1 MGSIFRKG
9 SADTSASGRTSSE
22 QADIARRQTALAEEQ
37 AALTRPLRQGSA
49 GILQGFLE
57 TGNTPGFL
65 DLNPTV
71 QPLAALGLGQVGSE
85 QQLLR
90 NTLLAQGNRGGQLQ
104 QQLGNA
110 AIQGGLQ
117 RTGLMQQDLLRQQ
130 ARDEQRTG
138 IRQTL
143 FGGASDMGTGGLAMA
158 FQGLG
163 QGMAGLGN
171 AASNLNSLGAQR
183 IQQNQAAQQGIGQL
197 LGKVVGGAAG
207 GMAGGPMGAQAGSRI
222 GSGQAGGM
230 K

>member
-9 SADTSASGRTSSE
+9 SSESGRSGGISDIQAQLALE
-22 QADIARRQTALAEEQ
+22 QANM
-37 AALTRPLRQGSA
+37 TRPLRQGTA
-49 GILQGFLE
+49 NILSGFLE
-57 TGNTPGFL
+57 SGNTPKFL
-65 DLNPTV
+65 DLSPTV

-90 NTLLAQGNRGGQLQ
+90 NTLMAQGNRGGQLQ

-117 RTGLMQQDLLRQQ
+117 RSGLLQQDLLRQQ
-130 ARDEQRTG
+130 QRDEQRTG

-163 QGMAGLGN
+163 QSS
-171 AASNLNSLGAQR
+171 SNLNALGAQR
-183 IQQNQAAQQGIGQL
+183 MQQNQTAQQGIGQL
-197 LGKVVGGAAG
+197 LGKILGAAG
-207 GMAGGPMGAQAGSRI
+207 GAMAGGPAGAQAGSRI
-222 GSGQAGGM
+222 GSGQAAGM